1 MRSLPRI
8 VLLSCVPA
16 AAGPPDVPVWANEA
30 SRAGKARVAPKRSGR
45 TRNAWDNVNKNATR
59 HWPLR
64 TRGVKAETRRVAVGG
79 SRLVARAFRLFEPV
93 SRARERTIFA
103 DTCRVAC
110 PPHTPESAQPLHH
123 PPQHHI
129 PDTLREGDD
138 GTDQRLCD
146 AYRTTDHDTRA
157 PPASTPRRAVQH
169 ERQTRQTRHARHK
182 SATRVHASAAR
193 SMYPTG

>member
-45 TRNAWDNVNKNATR
+45 TRNAWDNVNENATR

-79 SRLVARAFRLFEPV
+79 SRLVARAFRLFEPIRTGKWHDFRRYV
-93 SRARERTIFA
+93 SCSVSPAHPRECAAAPPSSTA
-103 DTCRVAC
+103 
-110 PPHTPESAQPLHH
+110 PHTGYPPGGRRRDGPEAVRRVSHH
-123 PPQHHI
+123 RPRH
-129 PDTLREGDD
+129 T
-138 GTDQRLCD
+138 
-146 AYRTTDHDTRA
+146 RTPSIHA
-157 PPASTPRRAVQH
+157 TPCCTA
-169 ERQTRQTRHARHK
+169 
-182 SATRVHASAAR
+182 
-193 SMYPTG
+193 